1 MLKRIWSFVG
11 EYKRQTLIVP
21 IFICVEATIE
31 LFLPMLMSEMIDG
44 GFLAGNS
51 AHVLQMGA
59 AMVVLTLVSLT
70 FSILGGRYVAIAG
83 MGFGK
88 NVRRALFEK
97 VQQYTFSSLDKFST
111 GSLIIRLTTDV
122 TNLQN
127 AFMLVVRTCVRA
139 PALIAA
145 AIVVTMIV
153 NWKLSLIFIAS
164 IPVVSVILIVIS
176 VRAYPRFVERMER
189 TDEMNSTLQENLS
202 GIRVVK
208 AFVREQYEKQRFT
221 ESCVRVRLA
230 QVLAEKLTILQNP
243 VSKIGNYI
251 CVLFV
256 YWLGSQ
262 YVIGE
267 SMQPGE
273 LFSFSSYVFFGY
285 IGIMQ
290 IGTIIVNLVTA
301 RASLTRVIEVLDEPV
316 EILDGPGGIEVTD
329 GSVEFRHVSFGYTPG
344 VDPVLQDINL
354 RFEPGQ
360 MIGIVGGT
368 GEGKSSLV
376 QLIARL
382 YDIWDG
388 ELLVSGHDIHAYA
401 LADLRRGVSMVL
413 QNNTLFTGTVAENLR
428 WGDRHATDAQLVLAC
443 RAACADEF
451 VRALPA
457 GYDTMLGRGGVNLSG
472 GQKQRLCI
480 ARALVRR
487 PKILI
492 LDDST
497 SAVDTMTDRAIRA
510 ALRSELGEITTIIIA
525 QRIASVK
532 DADQIVVLDEGRVS
546 AVGTHDTLL
555 RTSAIYAEVWQ
566 SQRKEAE

>member
-11 EYKRQTLIVP
+11 AYKKQTLIVP
-21 IFICVEATIE
+21 VFICVEAAIE
-31 LFLPMLMSEMIDG
+31 LVLPMLMSEIIDG
-44 GFLAGNS
+44 GFLADNS
-51 AHVLQMGA
+51 AYVLRMGA
-59 AMVVLTLVSLT
+59 AMVLLTLISLT
-70 FSILGGRYVAIAG
+70 FSILGGRFVAIAG

-88 NVRRALFEK
+88 NVRKTLFEK
-97 VQQYTFSSLDKFST
+97 VQQFTFSSLDRFST

-139 PALIAA
+139 PALIVAA
-145 AIVVTMIV
+145 AVVTWIV
-153 NWKLSLIFIAS
+153 NWKLSLIFI
-164 IPVVSVILIVIS
+164 IS
-176 VRAYPRFVERMER
+176 VPIVSLVLIAISVQAYPRFVRRMER
-189 TDEMNSTLQENLS
+189 TDEMNSVLQEDLS
-202 GIRVVK
+202 GIRVIK
-208 AFVREQYEKQRFT
+208 AFVRETHEKQRFT
-221 ESCVRVRLA
+221 DSCVRVRFA
-230 QVLAEKLTILQNP
+230 QVMAEKLTILQNP

-262 YVIGE
+262 YVIGGT
-267 SMQPGE
+267 MQPGE

-301 RASLTRVIEVLDEPV
+301 RASLSRVFEVLDEPV
-316 EILDGPGGIEVTD
+316 AILDGSGGVEVEE
-329 GSVEFRHVSFGYTPG
+329 GSVEFRHVSFGYTKG
-344 VDPVLQDINL
+344 VDPVLKDISL
-354 RFEPGQ
+354 RIEPGETV
-360 MIGIVGGT
+360 GIIGGT

-388 ELLVSGHDIHAYA
+388 ELLVSGHDIHSYA
-401 LADLRRGVSMVL
+401 LTDLRRGVSMVL

-428 WGDRHATDAQLVLAC
+428 WGDREATDEQLVQAC

-451 VRALPA
+451 IRALPS

-487 PKILI
+487 PKIII

-497 SAVDTMTDRAIRA
+497 SAVDTMTDRSIRE
-510 ALRSELGEITTIIIA
+510 ALRMELGSITTIIIA

-532 DADQIVVLDEGRVS
+532 DADKIVVLDEGRIS
-546 AVGTHDTLL
+546 AVGTHDELL
-555 RTSAIYAEVWQ
+555 GSSAIYAEVWQ
-566 SQRKEAE
+566 SQRKGAE